1 MALSIRTVCTL
12 EKPVQSTSTQLTAS
26 PKAIARCMRMEN
38 ESNMS
43 SHSSLSQTEY
53 VPSQRTSPDTTGA
66 SDVAVTMG
74 GTPKRT
80 ASASFWLASEGPAA
94 CYVSGVTCAFS
105 AQFCTACDADS
116 GMFLTDNA
124 CHSSAALVGKCRVYA
139 TDGGGVP
146 HLQRGVRL
154 AREDVRPM

>member
-1 MALSIRTVCTL
+1 
-12 EKPVQSTSTQLTAS
+12 
-26 PKAIARCMRMEN
+26 MEN

-80 ASASFWLASEGPAA
+80 VSASFWLASEGPAA

-139 TDGGGVP
+139 TDGGCLICSAGFDWHEKTCVECDAKCRTCTDGVSC
-146 HLQRGVRL
+146 L
-154 AREDVRPM
+154 A